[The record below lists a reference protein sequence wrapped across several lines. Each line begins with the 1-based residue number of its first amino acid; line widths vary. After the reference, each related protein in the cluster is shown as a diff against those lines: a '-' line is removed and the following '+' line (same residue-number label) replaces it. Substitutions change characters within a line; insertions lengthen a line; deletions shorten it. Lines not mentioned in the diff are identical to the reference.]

1 MTNLILFLVGFKGE
15 RNEIIKRILKYCLII
30 FTTVFILFGFKMI
43 LPISEEC
50 KDNTLNKNTIY
61 TNNT

>member
-1 MTNLILFLVGFKGE
+1 MK
-15 RNEIIKRILKYCLII
+15 IIKRILKYCLII

-43 LPISEEC
+43 LPINEEC

>member
-1 MTNLILFLVGFKGE
+1 MK
-15 RNEIIKRILKYCLII
+15 IIKRILKYCLII

-43 LPISEEC
+43 LPISEEL

>member
-1 MTNLILFLVGFKGE
+1 MTNLILFLVGFMK
-15 RNEIIKRILKYCLII
+15 IIKRILKYCLII